1 MYYGTGFTSGD
12 DVVGHELAHGVT
24 EFTSNLFYYYQSGA
38 INESLSDVF
47 GELVDLTNGR
57 GTDTPAVRWQLG
69 EDLPASIGVIRDME
83 NPPLFDNPDRMTSL
97 DYYGGED
104 DGGGVHI
111 NSGVNNK
118 AAFLLTDGGTFNG
131 QTVQPLG
138 IDKVARLYYVVETTL
153 LTSASDYQDLASALQ
168 QACQTLIAAGVTT
181 AADCVQVTTAV
192 NATEMTLEPPAAA
205 APEAP
210 VCPAGQVNTAFWSD
224 DLENPAAGR
233 WTAQNLV
240 GGNTWYYPP
249 TANPLDFPATYAT
262 SGRMNFW
269 GDDTDIVSDSAMAM
283 TTSVALP
290 AGAWLRFNHAYDFE
304 DNSLGAY
311 DGGIVEYSI
320 DNGTTWVDAGSLITD
335 NGYSGTLESG
345 AGNPLSGMQAFVS
358 ASQGYYSS
366 RLDLQSL
373 AGQSVRFRF
382 RIGTDEA
389 VGDYGWFID
398 DIQLYTCGV
407 PAPTAGLHRTFVPVV
422 AR

>member
-1 MYYGTGFTSGD
+1 MVYGTGFAAGD

-83 NPPLFDNPDRMTSL
+83 DPPLRQPGPHDAARTTPPTD
-97 DYYGGED
+97 ED
-104 DGGGVHI
+104 DGGGVHT

-153 LTSASDYQDLASALQ
+153 LTSAADYQDLASALQ

-181 AADCVQVTTAV
+181 AADCVQVTDAV

-224 DLENPAAGR
+224 DLETPAAGR
-233 WTAQNLV
+233 WAAQTLAGSNC
-240 GGNTWYYPP
+240 WYYPP
-249 TANPLDFPATYAT
+249 TANPYGFAATYAT
-262 SGRMNFW
+262 SGVMNFW
-269 GDDTDIVSDSAMAM
+269 GDDPAHCLGLGDGDGRAGGAAGGRLAALQPRLRLRGRCRAAR
-283 TTSVALP
+283 TTAASSSTASTTAPPGSTP
-290 AGAWLRFNHAYDFE
+290 AR
-304 DNSLGAY
+304 
-311 DGGIVEYSI
+311 
-320 DNGTTWVDAGSLITD
+320 
-335 NGYSGTLESG
+335 
-345 AGNPLSGMQAFVS
+345 
-358 ASQGYYSS
+358 
-366 RLDLQSL
+366 
-373 AGQSVRFRF
+373 
-382 RIGTDEA
+382 
-389 VGDYGWFID
+389 
-398 DIQLYTCGV
+398 
-407 PAPTAGLHRTFVPVV
+407 
-422 AR
+422 